1 MAHDTRPAVRPAPP
15 VGTEQRP
22 RRSPRR
28 RLLIELGRTALTAV
42 IATVLGVLALRITPS
57 DLAQRWTAGGNDQIL
72 HYTIFGSAQD
82 VFPYFPN
89 AQLGFPAS
97 QNLLFSPLFDPW
109 SALFVALI
117 GPFVP
122 NGVWVLNL
130 YYVAGFA
137 GIGATAYL
145 FFRAL
150 RVRPVIATVFGV
162 IGAVLP
168 YHFVRIDYGH
178 PFLANYWS
186 VPLIGI
192 LVLVV
197 AGSATDPVARLVSG
211 VSSPRRRR
219 IVTAALLV
227 ALTAGVAWTVSYYYV
242 FGAIVLGATW
252 AVSVVVVLLGRRPLR
267 SLAWPTFTLASLGAL
282 IVVQIGVLSLDFDER
297 YTQYFS
303 GRTPQESEF
312 YGGKLQQLL
321 LPSTTSGVPFLR
333 DLATDYQ
340 AQTQILVSGE
350 NPSTGVVAATAIVLV
365 LAVILLRMFAGS
377 SLRRREGQPAVLRFL
392 DDPRVGALSVA
403 FVFALLFFIVGGLG
417 TMLAYYV
424 SPEIRVWSRLAIV
437 IDFLALGVAA
447 ILVDML
453 AKRMRALVPVL
464 ALVSV
469 IAAVDQLAGVNST
482 IPLEPTEDAVLRQ
495 FTAAMDEQLPV
506 GCGVAQLPFK
516 GFPETGP
523 IGGMG
528 DYDEGLPYV
537 YSTDDDL
544 RFSYGAV
551 RGTRAGDEWN
561 AATTPEGF
569 AAEFRDADACAILV
583 DTAAYPDD
591 PQVWTALVGSVTDAS
606 SPELTSEDPER
617 RYLLFVP

>member
-1 MAHDTRPAVRPAPP
+1 M
-15 VGTEQRP
+15 
-22 RRSPRR
+22 
-28 RLLIELGRTALTAV
+28 LIELGRTALTAV
-42 IATVLGVLALRITPS
+42 IATVLGVLALRITPT

-150 RVRPVIATVFGV
+150 RVRPAIATVFGV

-197 AGSATDPVARLVSG
+197 AGPATDPVARLVSG

-267 SLAWPTFTLASLGAL
+267 SLAWPTFTLGSLGAL

-303 GRTPQESEF
+303 GRTPQESEY

-350 NPSTGVVAATAIVLV
+350 NPATGVVAAAAIVLV

-447 ILVDML
+447 ILIDML

-469 IAAVDQLAGVNST
+469 VAAVDQLAGVNST
-482 IPLEPTEDAVLRQ
+482 IPLVPTEDAVLRQ

-569 AAEFRDADACAILV
+569 ATEFRDAGACAILV

-606 SPELTSEDPER
+606 SPELTSEDPEQ

>member
-1 MAHDTRPAVRPAPP
+1 MLT
-15 VGTEQRP
+15 
-22 RRSPRR
+22 
-28 RLLIELGRTALTAV
+28 ELGRTALTAV
-42 IATVLGVLALRITPS
+42 IATVLGVLALRITPT

-150 RVRPVIATVFGV
+150 RVRPAIATVFGV

-197 AGSATDPVARLVSG
+197 AGPATDPVARLVSG

-267 SLAWPTFTLASLGAL
+267 SLAWPTFTLGSLGAL

-303 GRTPQESEF
+303 GRTPQESEY

-350 NPSTGVVAATAIVLV
+350 NPATGVVAAAAIVLV

-377 SLRRREGQPAVLRFL
+377 SLRRRDGQPAVLRFL

-447 ILVDML
+447 ILIDML

-469 IAAVDQLAGVNST
+469 VAAVDQLAGVNST
-482 IPLEPTEDAVLRQ
+482 IPLVPTEDAVLRQ

-569 AAEFRDADACAILV
+569 AAEFRDAGACAILV

-606 SPELTSEDPER
+606 SPELTSEDPEQ
-617 RYLLFVP
+617 RYLLFIP

>member
-22 RRSPRR
+22 RRSSRR
-28 RLLIELGRTALTAV
+28 RVLIELGRTALTAV
-42 IATVLGVLALRITPS
+42 IATVLGVLALRITPT

-150 RVRPVIATVFGV
+150 RVRPAIATVFGV

-197 AGSATDPVARLVSG
+197 AGPATDPVARLVSG

-267 SLAWPTFTLASLGAL
+267 SLAWPTFTLGSLGAL

-303 GRTPQESEF
+303 GRTPQESEY

-340 AQTQILVSGE
+340 TQTQILVSGE
-350 NPSTGVVAATAIVLV
+350 NPATGVVAAAAIVLV

-447 ILVDML
+447 ILIDML

-469 IAAVDQLAGVNST
+469 VAAVDQLAGVNST
-482 IPLEPTEDAVLRQ
+482 IPLVPTEDAVLRQ

-569 AAEFRDADACAILV
+569 ATEFRDAGACAILV

-606 SPELTSEDPER
+606 SPELTSEDPEQ

>member
-22 RRSPRR
+22 RRSSRR
-28 RLLIELGRTALTAV
+28 RVLIELGRTALTAV
-42 IATVLGVLALRITPS
+42 IATVLGVLALRITPT

-150 RVRPVIATVFGV
+150 RVRPAIATVFGV

-197 AGSATDPVARLVSG
+197 AGPATDPVARLVSG
-211 VSSPRRRR
+211 VSSPGRRR

-267 SLAWPTFTLASLGAL
+267 SLAWPTFTLGSLGAL

-303 GRTPQESEF
+303 GRTPQESEY

-350 NPSTGVVAATAIVLV
+350 NPATGVVAAAAIVLV

-447 ILVDML
+447 ILIDML

-469 IAAVDQLAGVNST
+469 VAAVDQLAGVNST
-482 IPLEPTEDAVLRQ
+482 IPLVPTEDAVLRQ

-569 AAEFRDADACAILV
+569 ATEFRDAGACAILV

-606 SPELTSEDPER
+606 SPELTSEDPEQ

>member
-1 MAHDTRPAVRPAPP
+1 MAHDTRAAVRPAPP
-15 VGTEQRP
+15 AGPEQRRP
-22 RRSPRR
+22 RPGRR
-28 RLLIELGRTALTAV
+28 RVLIELGRTALTAV
-42 IATVLGVLALRITPS
+42 IATVLGVLALHITPA

-89 AQLGFPAS
+89 TQLGFPAS

-109 SALFVALI
+109 SALFVAVV

-122 NGVWVLNL
+122 NGIWVLNL
-130 YYVAGFA
+130 FYVAGFA
-137 GIGATAYL
+137 GIGATGYL

-150 RVRPVIATVFGV
+150 RVRPSIATVFGV

-197 AGSATDPVARLVSG
+197 AGPATDPVARLVSG
-211 VSSPRRRR
+211 ISSTRRRR

-242 FGAIVLGATW
+242 FGAIILGTTW
-252 AVSVVVVLLGRRPLR
+252 AVSVVAALIGRRPLR
-267 SLAWPTFTLASLGAL
+267 TLAWPTFTLGSLGLL
-282 IVVQIGVLSLDFDER
+282 IAVQVGVLSLNFGER
-297 YTQYFS
+297 YTKYFS
-303 GRTPQESEF
+303 GRTPQESEY

-321 LPSTTSGVPFLR
+321 LPSTTSGFPSLR

-340 AQTQILVSGE
+340 SETQILTSGE
-350 NPSTGVVAATAIVLV
+350 NPSTAVIASLSIILV
-365 LAVILLRMFAGS
+365 LAVILLRMVAGS
-377 SLRRREGQPAVLRFL
+377 SLRRRDTRPGLLRFL

-403 FVFALLFFIVGGLG
+403 FVFALLFFIVGGFG

-424 SPEIRVWSRLAIV
+424 SPEIRVWSRMAIV

-447 ILVDML
+447 ILIDML
-453 AKRMRALVPVL
+453 AKRLRALVPVL
-464 ALVSV
+464 ALVSLV
-469 IAAVDQLAGVNST
+469 AAVDQLAGVEST
-482 IPLEPTEDAVLRQ
+482 VPLVPSEDASLRQ

-551 RGTRAGDEWN
+551 RGTEAGDEWN
-561 AATTPEGF
+561 GATTPEGF
-569 AAEFRDADACAILV
+569 AEEFRDSGACAILV

-591 PQVWTALVGSVTDAS
+591 PQAWTSLVGTVTDTTTPA
-606 SPELTSEDPER
+606 LTSDDAAK

>member
-22 RRSPRR
+22 RRSSRR
-28 RLLIELGRTALTAV
+28 RVLIELGRTALTAV
-42 IATVLGVLALRITPS
+42 IATVLGVLALRITPT

-150 RVRPVIATVFGV
+150 RVRPAIATVFGV

-197 AGSATDPVARLVSG
+197 AGPATDPVARLVSG

-267 SLAWPTFTLASLGAL
+267 SLAWPTFTLGSLGAL

-303 GRTPQESEF
+303 GRTPQESEY

-350 NPSTGVVAATAIVLV
+350 NPATGVVAAAAIVLV

-447 ILVDML
+447 ILIDML

-469 IAAVDQLAGVNST
+469 VAAVDQLAGVNST
-482 IPLEPTEDAVLRQ
+482 IPLVPTEDAVLRQ

-569 AAEFRDADACAILV
+569 ATEFRDAGACAILV

-606 SPELTSEDPER
+606 SPELASEDPEQ